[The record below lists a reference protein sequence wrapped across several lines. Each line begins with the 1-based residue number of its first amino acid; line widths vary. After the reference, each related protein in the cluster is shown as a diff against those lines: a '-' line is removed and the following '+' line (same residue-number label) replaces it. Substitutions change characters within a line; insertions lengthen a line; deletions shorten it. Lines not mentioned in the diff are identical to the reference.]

1 MQHVS
6 TRMTND
12 WMLISPVESVG
23 DDIVMHKL
31 PSSSKLNGDIELKNG
46 KALIK
51 CLRHEVQY
59 KDDFFSE
66 SPKGLFQDLCPTS
79 FPSSCQIFKFCGIKI
94 FSCFFKKNTAL
105 LSACFMRRS
114 TSSCKNAVTLRS
126 QILKIKQG
134 MVYIYCD
141 GLNKREV
148 IYKVV
153 SELKTTASCS

>member
-1 MQHVS
+1 MIFFQNLQKDYFKIYVQLFFQAAAKS
-6 TRMTND
+6 
-12 WMLISPVESVG
+12 
-23 DDIVMHKL
+23 
-31 PSSSKLNGDIELKNG
+31 LNFV
-46 KALIK
+46 ALRF
-51 CLRHEVQY
+51 LVV
-59 KDDFFSE
+59 
-66 SPKGLFQDLCPTS
+66 
-79 FPSSCQIFKFCGIKI
+79 
-94 FSCFFKKNTAL
+94 FFKKNTAL

-114 TSSCKNAVTLRS
+114 TSSCKNAATLRS

>member
-1 MQHVS
+1 
-6 TRMTND
+6 
-12 WMLISPVESVG
+12 
-23 DDIVMHKL
+23 
-31 PSSSKLNGDIELKNG
+31 
-46 KALIK
+46 
-51 CLRHEVQY
+51 
-59 KDDFFSE
+59 
-66 SPKGLFQDLCPTS
+66 
-79 FPSSCQIFKFCGIKI
+79 
-94 FSCFFKKNTAL
+94 
-105 LSACFMRRS
+105 MRRS